1 MPDLLSM
8 KKQPDPMPS
17 FVTLQLAAKM
27 LNLPGYKILRMIHR
41 KELPAVLVGSKW
53 RIPKSALTKLISP
66 SV

>member
-1 MPDLLSM
+1 MPL
-8 KKQPDPMPS
+8 
-17 FVTLQLAAKM
+17 FVTLQQAAKM

-41 KELPAVLVGSKW
+41 KELPALLVGSKW